1 VLFRSFVCIIL
12 FAHVISITTGFS
24 VSSIATDKKIKA
36 GGIYYMLTRSLGFP
50 IGGAIGITLFV
61 ATALSISL
69 YLIGFAESMLPV
81 IQELFGIQEITVNHF
96 RLVGSIALMVVL
108 FVAYVSTSFAIKIQ
122 YVILV
127 LIGLSLI
134 SIFTGSS
141 EGLKKGT
148 DLVSNPNF
156 AVLFGIFFPAVTG
169 FTAGVAMSGDLKNPS
184 KSIPWGTMLAI
195 FTGLAV
201 YLALAFFLNASI
213 DKDILTTNNNVLIQ
227 FGSIAFLVVAG
238 VWGATLSSAL
248 GGILGGPRILQ
259 AMSLDNIAPKIFGI
273 GHGVNNE
280 PRNALILTFIISE
293 LGILIGDL
301 NVIAEIVAMF
311 YMAAY
316 LFINISCFLEQWA
329 SPDFRPKLK
338 IPLWVSFV
346 GAITTFL
353 LMVQLN

>member
-1 VLFRSFVCIIL
+1 MNLQKKFGTFGGVFTPSVLTILGVIMYMRLGTVIGNSSSIFMFVAIIL

-36 GGIYYMLTRSLGFP
+36 GGIYYMLTRTLGIP

-81 IQELFGIQEITVNHF
+81 IQDIFGIQEITTNHF
-96 RLVGSIALMVVL
+96 RIVGSIALMVVL

-141 EGLKKGT
+141 DGLKKGT
-148 DLVSNPNF
+148 DLVTNPNF

-195 FTGLAV
+195 VTGL
-201 YLALAFFLNASI
+201 I
-213 DKDILTTNNNVLIQ
+213 D
-227 FGSIAFLVVAG
+227 
-238 VWGATLSSAL
+238 
-248 GGILGGPRILQ
+248 
-259 AMSLDNIAPKIFGI
+259 
-273 GHGVNNE
+273 
-280 PRNALILTFIISE
+280 
-293 LGILIGDL
+293 
-301 NVIAEIVAMF
+301 
-311 YMAAY
+311 
-316 LFINISCFLEQWA
+316 
-329 SPDFRPKLK
+329 
-338 IPLWVSFV
+338 
-346 GAITTFL
+346 
-353 LMVQLN
+353 